1 MQHVYSHRLNVS
13 SRNASCRLHQV
24 NTAAWQL
31 DRVPSRILFGGR
43 AMQIID
49 SSSTFA
55 CYPNDLATATV
66 CVLIVD
72 YGVQAVPSD
81 HGPCL
86 PVPACRVY
94 SNSSGPTRTTAGRYK

>member
-1 MQHVYSHRLNVS
+1 VNACLLSQVGCFIAECTS
-13 SRNASCRLHQV
+13 S
-24 NTAAWQL
+24 AAPSKHSRRQL

-49 SSSTFA
+49 STFA
-55 CYPNDLATATV
+55 CYPNDLATVTV

-72 YGVQAVPSD
+72 YVVQAVPYD

-94 SNSSGPTRTTAGRYK
+94 SNRSGPTRTHGWSL